1 MRAYERYT
9 EKQLLD
15 LLSKSDE
22 LAFTEV
28 YQRFWQKI
36 FTTAYNRLKEKQDA
50 EDTVH
55 DVFAS
60 LWANREKSGIRSLEN
75 YLATAAKYI
84 VLDKIKRK
92 ERKRV
97 YQDSCLK
104 AAVVDI
110 SVESSLHYK
119 RILELLKTE
128 VEKLPERCRLVFT
141 YSRNE
146 GLTTS
151 QIAKELDIS
160 PKTVENQLNKA
171 LKHLRPVLK
180 SFSVFL
186 ILTVTVVFF

>member
-1 MRAYERYT
+1 MRAYESYT

-28 YQRFWQKI
+28 YHRYWQKLVA
-36 FTTAYNRLKEKQDA
+36 TAYSRLKEIPEA

-60 LWANREKSGIRSLEN
+60 LWANRQKTEIKSLEN

-84 VLDKIKRK
+84 VLDKIKKR
-92 ERKRV
+92 ERNRV
-97 YQDSCLK
+97 YQNSQAETPVFEMAIDT
-104 AAVVDI
+104 
-110 SVESSLHYK
+110 SLHYK

-128 VEKLPERCRLVFT
+128 VEKLPERCRLIFW
-141 YSRNE
+141 YSRNK

-151 QIAKELDIS
+151 QIAEELHIS

-171 LKHLRPVLK
+171 LKQLRPVIK
-180 SFSVFL
+180 SFSCFL
-186 ILTVTVVFF
+186 ILVLLILFR